1 MMTDTHEHKKARL
14 VSAEERHARR
24 AFRNAMSAGLK
35 RTYDRVSEKSVPDEF
50 LQLLQAADRKA
61 KA

>member
-1 MMTDTHEHKKARL
+1 
-14 VSAEERHARR
+14 
-24 AFRNAMSAGLK
+24 MSAGLK

-50 LQLLQAADRKA
+50 MQLLQAADRKA

>member
-1 MMTDTHEHKKARL
+1 MTDRHEHKRSMQG
-14 VSAEERHARR
+14 SAEERQARR

-50 LQLLQAADRKA
+50 MQLLQAADQKA
-61 KA
+61 EA